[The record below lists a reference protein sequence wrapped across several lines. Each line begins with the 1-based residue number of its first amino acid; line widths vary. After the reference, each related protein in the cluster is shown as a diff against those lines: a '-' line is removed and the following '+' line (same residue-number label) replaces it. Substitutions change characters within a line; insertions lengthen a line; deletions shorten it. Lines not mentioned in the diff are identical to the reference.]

1 MKTKAQISNKYNK
14 ENTKTYLIRLN
25 LKTDIDIIRWLD
37 LQDNKTGY
45 IKKLI
50 TADIIKDRFK

>member
-1 MKTKAQISNKYNK
+1 MKKRTLASNKYNK

-25 LKTDIDIIRWLD
+25 LKTDIDIIRWLK

-50 TADIIKDRFK
+50 MADIIKDRFN

>member
-1 MKTKAQISNKYNK
+1 MKTRTQISNKYNK

-25 LKTDIDIIRWLD
+25 FKTDIDIIRWLD

-50 TADIIKDRFK
+50 MADIIKDRFN